1 MENPFDG
8 MTMFTRVV
16 EAGSFSRA
24 AADLGIAKSSISQAV
39 RRLEARL
46 GIRLLNRTTRRVVPT
61 EAGHRYYAHARK
73 ALDEA
78 DAAAAEAAALQAAP
92 VGTLRIASPEVFT
105 RMHIVP
111 LLPDFVKACPGLQLD
126 FVEGVP
132 LVDLLEARVDLAIRV
147 SRDTADTLI
156 VRRLATSH
164 VVVVASPDY
173 LAGHR
178 APERP
183 EDVAEHR
190 TIGFSPLCW
199 GHEWRFERDG
209 EAVSVPIQPILRTDA
224 AETLRSAALCGV
236 GLTALPDWMVAKEI
250 AAGELVQLLPSW
262 KTAESG
268 IYTVYPSN
276 RLMAAKVKAFADF
289 VAVRIRRLAAAQW
302 RTAG

>member
-8 MTMFTRVV
+8 MAMFTGVV

-24 AADLGIAKSSISQAV
+24 AAELGIAKSSISQAV
-39 RRLEARL
+39 RRLEDRL

-61 EAGHRYYAHARK
+61 EAGHLFYAHARK

-78 DAAAAEAAALQAAP
+78 GAAAAEAVALQAAP
-92 VGTLRIASPEVFT
+92 VGKLRIASPEVFT

-147 SRDTADTLI
+147 SQDTADNLI

-164 VVVVASPDY
+164 VVVVGSPDY
-173 LAGHR
+173 LADHR
-178 APERP
+178 APEHP
-183 EDVAEHR
+183 ADVAEHR
-190 TIGFSPLCW
+190 IIGFSPLCW
-199 GHEWRFERDG
+199 GHEWRFERAG
-209 EAVSVPIQPILRTDA
+209 EAVNVPVRPMVLTDA

-236 GLTALPDWMVAKEI
+236 GLTALPDWMVSKEL
-250 AAGELVQLLPSW
+250 ATGELVQLLPAW
-262 KTAESG
+262 KTAELA

-276 RLMAAKVKAFADF
+276 RLMAAKVKAFAEF

-302 RTAG
+302 RPAG